1 MSEEEK
7 NIVTYEL
14 EGEIALVGLN
24 RPDKRNCFNPD
35 VMKALRAAI
44 ERAGEEAKCGIIFGH
59 GDNFC
64 AGLDLRWA
72 AESWKTGRS
81 ERLPFQ
87 FNRNSYFEVMA
98 RGNIPFIAALHGATL
113 GGGLET
119 AAAAHIRVA
128 DETTF
133 FGLPEGTRGIFIGG
147 GGSVRVARLIG
158 FARMQDMMLTGRVL
172 KADEAER
179 YGIVQYIV
187 PKGQQLAKAKEL
199 ALKICKNAPLSN
211 FAITNSLPRLQDMN
225 YDDGLTSSAWS
236 PNTPAARSRSS
247 GCTSSSTRPHR
258 GCGQTNDTNADGV
271 HGHSGAR
278 AKLAKPE
285 SILRSS
291 DYGFRV
297 RADAR
302 PGMTNERDEKGVKY
316 GFA

>member
-1 MSEEEK
+1 MSEEQT
-7 NIVTYEL
+7 VTYEL

-24 RPDKRNCFNPD
+24 RPDKRNCFNPT
-35 VMKALRAAI
+35 VMKQLREAI

-87 FNRNSYFEVMA
+87 FNRNTYFEAMA

-133 FGLPEGTRGIFIGG
+133 FALPEGTRGIFIGG
-147 GGSVRVARLIG
+147 GGSVRVARLLG

-172 KADEAER
+172 KPDEAER
-179 YGIVQYIV
+179 YGIVQYVV
-187 PKGQQLAKAKEL
+187 PEGTSDGQGEGAGGE
-199 ALKICKNAPLSN
+199 N
-211 FAITNSLPRLQDMN
+211 LQER
-225 YDDGLTSSAWS
+225 AAVEFRHHQQ
-236 PNTPAARSRSS
+236 PAAAAGHVLRRRPVLRAH
-247 GCTSSSTRPHR
+247 GGGIHPQPGVDRAAAPVPRQDRAARPH
-258 GCGQTNDTNADGV
+258 AGV
-271 HGHSGAR
+271 DVRREWAEAFSGR
-278 AKLAKPE
+278 A
-285 SILRSS
+285 S
-291 DYGFRV
+291 
-297 RADAR
+297 
-302 PGMTNERDEKGVKY
+302 N